1 MATEIRKSQSA
12 LIRKSQLVSEKSTQ
26 RFAQLCPTP
35 WALMPKVVGYLCPSY
50 RSFVPIV
57 SVIRAHVHGHSCSC
71 SRAVFLYVLCAGLII
86 DDTDAP
92 KTDMYIYKQ
101 ASWYLFTCESSVN
114 HKCIYLYQYK
124 SIYRKCFNNDMQYL
138 VMCSEN
144 IVRDNPKSWWI
155 AWWIFPF
162 SKYLSRCLNAFILVY

>member
-57 SVIRAHVHGHSCSC
+57 SVIRTHRIGHSCSC
-71 SRAVFLYVLCAGLII
+71 SWSFMLMLAGSI
-86 DDTDAP
+86 
-92 KTDMYIYKQ
+92 
-101 ASWYLFTCESSVN
+101 SVRFV
-114 HKCIYLYQYK
+114 CRFDY
-124 SIYRKCFNNDMQYL
+124 
-138 VMCSEN
+138 
-144 IVRDNPKSWWI
+144 
-155 AWWIFPF
+155 
-162 SKYLSRCLNAFILVY
+162 